1 MDLSS
6 ACALGGFLLAAFAA
20 AASGSIFRPDDW
32 YRALRKPSWTP
43 KPWVFPVVW
52 TPLYVLIAV
61 SGWLVWREA
70 GLTILPFTAYLV
82 QLVLNA
88 GWSAIFFGLRRPDLA
103 IVDVLLLWLA
113 IAMTIAGFA
122 PISPLAAWLLA
133 PYLLWVSIATVLN
146 VSVWRL
152 NSDRFARI

>member
-6 ACALGGFLLAAFAA
+6 ACALGGFLLAAVAA
-20 AASGSIFRPDDW
+20 ASSGSIFRPDDW
-32 YRALRKPSWTP
+32 YWALRKPSWTP

-52 TPLYVLIAV
+52 APLYVLIAV
-61 SGWLVWREA
+61 SGWLVWRQA
-70 GLTILPFTAYLV
+70 GLMILPFTAYLV

-103 IVDVLLLWLA
+103 IVDILLLWLS

-133 PYLLWVSIATVLN
+133 PYLVWVSIATILN

-152 NSDRFARI
+152 NFDRFARI